1 MEGGP
6 RTAQPSPAAPAPP
19 SPPLHPPP
27 GTAFPEPICEQTDLM
42 QAGAGRL
49 SPDKQAVARRG
60 RVSWCQGGHG
70 VGGITPGVTGQLG
83 VGARVLD
90 TR

>member
-6 RTAQPSPAAPAPP
+6 RTAQLSPAVPAPP

-42 QAGAGRL
+42 QAGAGQL

>member
-6 RTAQPSPAAPAPP
+6 GTAQLSPAASAPP

-27 GTAFPEPICEQTDLM
+27 GTAFPEPVCEQTDLM

-49 SPDKQAVARRG
+49 SPDKQAVAWRG

-70 VGGITPGVTGQLG
+70 VGGITPGVPQGSWG
-83 VGARVLD
+83 LD